1 MRLPELSQEAIH
13 ISRQIVEGLLAEMRE
28 PLANGTLEA
37 QREALQST
45 VDRVIVERNRAELHY
60 QFPCANLYKEPPG
73 EYFLHIL

>member
-1 MRLPELSQEAIH
+1 MSD
-13 ISRQIVEGLLAEMRE
+13 VVRE

-37 QREALQST
+37 QREVLQST

-73 EYFLHIL
+73 RFVIRGSTSRPLVVAF